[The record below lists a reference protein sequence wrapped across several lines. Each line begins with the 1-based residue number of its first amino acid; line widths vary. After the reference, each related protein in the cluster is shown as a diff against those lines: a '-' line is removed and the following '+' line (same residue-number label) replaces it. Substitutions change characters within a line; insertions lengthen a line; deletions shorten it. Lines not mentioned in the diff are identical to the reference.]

1 MGLSLLVHKCPANYL
16 FIYFLKLKPHIS
28 LPWSNVILLFN
39 FKKKLLIDVWHW
51 QMPVSGQS
59 NGHPLHHPGRGK
71 SLDDSEPFLSTNKLT
86 SRSRG
91 LPENN
96 LLKSFSSD
104 KERANSVAK
113 IKVVVCPFKSCFSF
127 SVSSHA
133 VQGMAALDFTKYCIP
148 ESTWLSVLFSLF
160 AVEMLVVNFF
170 FFKCRYARDH

>member
-1 MGLSLLVHKCPANYL
+1 
-16 FIYFLKLKPHIS
+16 
-28 LPWSNVILLFN
+28 
-39 FKKKLLIDVWHW
+39 
-51 QMPVSGQS
+51 MPVSGQS

-113 IKVVVCPFKSCFSF
+113 IKVVVCHLKV
-127 SVSSHA
+127 VSLSLYHLM
-133 VQGMAALDFTKYCIP
+133 QCR
-148 ESTWLSVLFSLF
+148 EWLLLISRNIAF
-160 AVEMLVVNFF
+160 
-170 FFKCRYARDH
+170 